1 MTAAQQGAS
10 NLSLDD
16 EAGPSSSAA
25 GPSSSAAG
33 LGSNAGGA
41 VSSAARASN
50 GASAA
55 REGMQTALILFGREQ
70 DCKAAQQAIQQEMEV
85 RAQQS
90 LSACA

>member
-10 NLSLDD
+10 NLCVDD

-25 GPSSSAAG
+25 GPSSAAG

-90 LSACA
+90 LSAHA